1 MKRTI
6 KKMIS
11 LVLSLTILMV
21 LLFSIESNALTSADL
36 SISDNGIAFIC
47 AREGFHSTCYKDNT
61 QSSIGYGTKCT
72 GSSVQPH
79 ASGSHSITRESAM
92 AEMKSQINASYAPR
106 VRSQTSG
113 ITMNQNQFDALVSL
127 CYNTGGGTTIISNS
141 PLVKYLRGS
150 YSETQAR
157 SEYSSYF
164 VKSGGS
170 VLQGLINRRNAE
182 ADLFFS
188 GSTPDPVTFVVDER
202 YPTPITAYPAATS
215 GKITVYSQSLTAYS
229 QSTRY
234 IAWNDLCTIDAVYTN
249 GYCSVTYPTSSG
261 SHTEYAKISDFI
273 PNGVAP
279 YGWSPS
285 SNVTAYVRSDMSTSF
300 GAVFASDSCKVVG
313 KIGETKLQVIYPI
326 SGGYK
331 LGWVTYIPDPGPD
344 PYPHPIIAYNAS
356 SSNRTTV
363 YSSVDFIEDGYGQIF
378 VDDRCTLNSIQ
389 VTKNWIHVTYPISG
403 GTKSGYV
410 HLNEFIPS
418 DSRLNNFYTTTVTQ
432 QSDTFRKS
440 DMATNYGW
448 VSVGDQI
455 TVVGKSGNKLQVLYP
470 VDEQYGGGYKLAW
483 MYDTYAVKNLTG
495 ISIETNPSKIEYLE
509 GENLNT
515 NGLKVNAHYHDGSTA
530 TVTGSCSFSG
540 YDSTPGVKTV
550 TVSYSGKQTAFT
562 VTVKSKSPT
571 SLKINTLPN
580 KTTYEIGEEIDTAGL
595 TGKVSFD
602 NGTSE
607 DLSDFDILYDDKITS
622 TAGEKTISVN
632 YFYNNKSVSTSFYV
646 TVLEADPTSPTNPT
660 EPTAPT
666 NPINPDDA
674 AFVVSKVSEKPG
686 ATVNVDISIQNNPSI
701 TALKISLSYPTEV
714 LTLKSVEYKSLFSSY
729 ATGSNKM
736 NSPFT
741 ISWFSNDSNNESA
754 NGVLATLTF
763 EISSNADEGTY
774 PIVLS
779 YDTDDVFNSQF
790 DNIEFA
796 ISNGAVVVTNS
807 IPGDSNG
814 DKKVNMKDIVFLQQ
828 YLNGWNVTIDT
839 KAADVN
845 GDSKVN
851 MKDIVLLQ
859 QYMNGWN
866 VVLK

>member
-1 MKRTI
+1 MKRII

-21 LLFSIESNALTSADL
+21 LFPIESSALTSADL

-47 AREGFHSTCYKDNT
+47 AREGFHSTCYRDNT

-79 ASGSHSITRESAM
+79 ASGSHSISRESAM

-188 GSTPDPVTFVVDER
+188 GSTPVTVTFEVDER

-215 GKITVYSQSLTAYS
+215 DKITVYNQSLTAYS

-234 IAWNDLCTIDAVYTN
+234 IAWNDWCTINAVYTN
-249 GYCSVTYPTSSG
+249 GYCSVTYPTNNG
-261 SHTEYAKISDFI
+261 SHTEYARTSDFI
-273 PNGVAP
+273 PNGVSP
-279 YGWSPS
+279 FGWSPS

-300 GAVFASDSCKVVG
+300 GAVFASDYCKVVG
-313 KIGETKLQVIYPI
+313 RVGETKLQVIYPV

-331 LGWVTYIPDPGPD
+331 LGWVVDNIPPIPSDFPTPMIGYI
-344 PYPHPIIAYNAS
+344 AS
-356 SSNRTTV
+356 SDTRATV
-363 YSSVDFIEDGYGQIF
+363 YESLNTMDTYYGQIF
-378 VDDRCTLNSIQ
+378 VDDRCTLNTVS
-389 VTKNWIHVTYPISG
+389 VSGGWIYVTYPVG
-403 GTKSGYV
+403 ETTKSGYV
-410 HLNEFIPS
+410 YLNDFVPS
-418 DSRLNNFYTTTVTQ
+418 SSKLTTFYTTTVTQ
-432 QSDTFRKS
+432 QTDTFRKP
-440 DMATNYGW
+440 DMSTSYGW

-470 VDEQYGGGYKLAW
+470 VDAEYGGGYKIAW
-483 MYDTYAVKNLTG
+483 IYDTYIKKNLTG
-495 ISIETNPSKIEYLE
+495 LSIGSNPSKTEYLE
-509 GENLNT
+509 GENIST
-515 NGLKVNAHYHDGSTA
+515 NGLVVNAHFDDGSTA
-530 TVTGSCSFSG
+530 NVTGSCSFSG
-540 YDSTPGVKTV
+540 YSSTPGVKTV

-571 SLKINTLPN
+571 SLTLKSMPN
-580 KTTYEIGEEIDTAGL
+580 KTTYEIGEKINTTGL
-595 TGKVSFD
+595 TGQVSFD
-602 NGTSE
+602 NGTL
-607 DLSDFDILYDDKITS
+607 DVLSDFDILYDDNITN
-622 TAGEKTISVN
+622 TVGDKTISVN
-632 YFYNNKSVSTSFYV
+632 YYYNNKTVSTSFFV

-660 EPTAPT
+660 NPVTPT
-666 NPINPDDA
+666 NPVNPEDA
-674 AFVVSKVSEKPG
+674 AFIVSSISEKSG
-686 ATVNVDISIQNNPSI
+686 ATVSIDVSIQNNPGI
-701 TALKISLSYPTEV
+701 TALKFNLDYPTEA
-714 LTLKSVEYKSLFSSY
+714 LTLKNVEYKSLFSSY

-741 ISWFSNDSNNESA
+741 ISWFSNSSSNESA

-763 EISSNADEGTY
+763 EISNDAEEGNY
-774 PIVLS
+774 PIELS
-779 YDTDDVFNSQF
+779 FDPDDVFDSNF
-790 DNIEFA
+790 DNVEFA
-796 ISNGAVVVTNS
+796 ISNGAVVVANS
-807 IPGDSNG
+807 IPGDTNG

-828 YLNGWNVTIDT
+828 YLNSWNVTIDT
-839 KAADVN
+839 KSADVN

-866 VVLK
+866 VDLK